1 MTLTEA
7 AGDPRRGLEL
17 LETEGG
23 GGEGDVAPPLQ
34 RQLAA
39 LSRFCGAFTLG
50 RRSGDGAATER
61 PAAPGAGGSDS
72 AKRRAVLAAVGLG
85 RVAAFYHRSSTSY
98 QIHDHIRYLYF

>member
-1 MTLTEA
+1 MTLAEA

-23 GGEGDVAPPLQ
+23 GGDGDAVPPLR

-39 LSRFCGAFTLG
+39 LSRFRGAFTLG
-50 RRSGDGAATER
+50 RRAATER
-61 PAAPGAGGSDS
+61 PTAPGAGGSDS
-72 AKRRAVLAAVGLG
+72 AKRRAVLTAVGLG